1 MSKAFGEGYKY
12 LKLQWRFFCIQEQ
25 EIRGHHL
32 RPLQTSTED
41 PATGVK
47 EMVPQVSRT
56 TEFARGVLLEVSS
69 HQREPQ
75 VLGRDGISVTG
86 SARLF

>member
-1 MSKAFGEGYKY
+1 MH
-12 LKLQWRFFCIQEQ
+12 
-25 EIRGHHL
+25 IRTGN
-32 RPLQTSTED
+32 TGAS
-41 PATGVK
+41 PASLTDSHRGPSNWC
-47 EMVPQVSRT
+47 ERNGSSVSRT